1 VYIIYLKNYKENAK
15 ERNKKNVGGSGGQ
28 LKKYSRL
35 NLNIINL
42 LLLRFSRAFSFHF
55 HSLSPPPNN

>member
-1 VYIIYLKNYKENAK
+1 MPKKGI
-15 ERNKKNVGGSGGQ
+15 KKNVGGSGGQ